1 MEATIKRCQIRQ
13 KLFVYSVFS
22 HNRVRSRKH
31 VWKDVYSCANTVKMA
46 RMKYPGTNKA
56 RCVPEKKKKFNM
68 SKGMKTQ
75 QPDKMLKSSVI
86 KPVFISFRRY
96 REIFGDSDE
105 EVLHTVY
112 NACLV

>member
-1 MEATIKRCQIRQ
+1 MEATIKRCQTRQ

-22 HNRVRSRKH
+22 HNRVRSWKH
-31 VWKDVYSCANTVKMA
+31 VWGDVYSCANTGKMA

-56 RCVPEKKKKFNM
+56 RCVPEKKKKFIM

-75 QPDKMLKSSVI
+75 QLGKMPKSSVI
-86 KPVFISFRRY
+86 GPVFISLRKY

-105 EVLHTVY
+105 EVLHTLY
-112 NACLV
+112 